1 MGSIDNKRYI
11 LELFKYVSQ
20 ESILI
25 INNTG
30 HLERL
35 NCPFYVKV
43 LVDIYSLRKGSVKA
57 VKAVRISVELLDVYI
72 IESKAYYHFNFIILG
87 RKDKMPKDES

>member
-1 MGSIDNKRYI
+1 MGSIDNKKYI

-25 INNTG
+25 INNSG
-30 HLERL
+30 HLERIY
-35 NCPFYVKV
+35 CPFYVEV
-43 LVDIYSLRKGSVKA
+43 LVDIYTLKKGA
-57 VKAVRISVELLDVYI
+57 VKAVNAVRMSVVLVDVYI

-87 RKDKMPKDES
+87 RKDKIPKDES